1 MIVYKVTNLL
11 SGKIYIG
18 QDSRN
23 RSSYYG
29 SGIILK
35 KAIKKYGKQNF
46 KKEILEHC
54 ESKDHMNEREIF
66 WIAEYKKMGH
76 NLYNIAIGGHFS
88 ISHHSEETK
97 RKIREKRK
105 LQIMKPVS
113 PETRSKISKADKE
126 LHKLKKIG
134 MYGKHHSDASKKK
147 LSISHSGEKNW
158 MYGRKMDEKHKQ
170 KLISINT
177 GSKLSDDTRNKISQ
191 ATKGKIVSEDQK
203 QHMRDAKKN
212 KSAYKTTEFREKR
225 RNLTTGENNPMF
237 GKSVYNLWVD
247 KYGKDVADEKM
258 RLMQEKR
265 KKNRELKNVNI

>member
-1 MIVYKVTNLL
+1 
-11 SGKIYIG
+11 
-18 QDSRN
+18 
-23 RSSYYG
+23 
-29 SGIILK
+29 
-35 KAIKKYGKQNF
+35 
-46 KKEILEHC
+46 
-54 ESKDHMNEREIF
+54 
-66 WIAEYKKMGH
+66 
-76 NLYNIAIGGHFS
+76 
-88 ISHHSEETK
+88 
-97 RKIREKRK
+97 
-105 LQIMKPVS
+105 
-113 PETRSKISKADKE
+113 
-126 LHKLKKIG
+126 
-134 MYGKHHSDASKKK
+134 
-147 LSISHSGEKNW
+147 

-177 GSKLSDDTRNKISQ
+177 GSKRSDDTRNKISQ